1 MFLKMK
7 TLHLNGREIVAV
19 ETAAAAA
26 TAASASIAAASS
38 STAFTLLKCT
48 NEESEETGIP
58 SGHPA

>member
-1 MFLKMK
+1 MFLKLK
-7 TLHLNGREIVAV
+7 TLHLNARGIV
-19 ETAAAAA
+19 AAA
-26 TAASASIAAASS
+26 TADAADAASASIAAASS

>member
-1 MFLKMK
+1 MFL
-7 TLHLNGREIVAV
+7 LHLNARGIVAAA
-19 ETAAAAA
+19 TADAAAAA
-26 TAASASIAAASS
+26 AASASIAAASS

>member
-1 MFLKMK
+1 MFL
-7 TLHLNGREIVAV
+7 LHLNARGIVAAA
-19 ETAAAAA
+19 TADAAAAA
-26 TAASASIAAASS
+26 AAASASIAAASS